1 MSNGGSIARLVL
13 GGLVAVLVP
22 LGLGAAN
29 AQAGARVIEHRDVAY
44 GSDVALDVFQ
54 PDQTDG
60 PVPAVLLVHGGGWRS
75 GDKDS
80 WADEARSLVAGTGWV
95 AVTVD
100 YDLDAAEP
108 YVTQPD
114 DVRRAIEWVRANAAG
129 LGVDPDR
136 IGLLGSSA
144 GGHLSMLVAT
154 TTGGVRAVV
163 SWAGPSDLPRLATAA
178 GADPLVRDLAVRYNG
193 AALDDAPTRWIDGS
207 PVAHVDPADPPML
220 LVHAAG
226 DPVVLVDQLDA
237 MRDALVDNGVEVD
250 TLVFPGRA
258 HASELK
264 ERAWGRSVGFLRDHL
279 ED

>member
-13 GGLVAVLVP
+13 GGLVAALVP
-22 LGLGAAN
+22 IGLGASG
-29 AQAGARVIEHRDVAY
+29 AGAGVGVVERRDVAY
-44 GSDVALDVFQ
+44 APGVALDVFQ
-54 PDQTDG
+54 PDEQDG

-80 WADEARSLVAGTGWV
+80 WADEARTLVAGTGWV

-108 YVTQPD
+108 HRTQPD
-114 DVRRAIEWVRANAAG
+114 DIRHAVDFVRANAAG
-129 LGVDPDR
+129 LGVDPAR

-144 GGHLSMLVAT
+144 GGHLAMLVAT

-163 SWAGPSDLPRLATAA
+163 SWAGPSDLPRLVSSP
-178 GADPLVRDLAVRYNG
+178 GGDQLVKDLAARYNG
-193 AALDDAPTRWIDGS
+193 AALDEEPARWIDSS

-226 DPVVLVDQLDA
+226 DPVVPVDQLDS
-237 MRDALVDNGVEVD
+237 MRDALVDNGVEVE
-250 TLVFPGRA
+250 TLVFAGTA

-264 ERAWGRSVGFLRDHL
+264 DRAWGRSVGFLRDHL

>member
-1 MSNGGSIARLVL
+1 MANRGSIARLVF

-22 LGLGAAN
+22 IVLGAAN
-29 AQAGARVIEHRDVAY
+29 AQAGVGVVERRDVEFAP
-44 GSDVALDVFQ
+44 GVALDVFQ
-54 PDQTDG
+54 PDEHAG

-100 YDLDAAEP
+100 YDLDAGEP
-108 YVTQPD
+108 YVTQPGN
-114 DVRRAIEWVRANAAG
+114 VRDAVDWVRTNAG
-129 LGVDPDR
+129 ELGVDPGR

-163 SWAGPSDLPRLATAA
+163 SWAGPSDLPRLAAA
-178 GADPLVRDLAVRYNG
+178 PAGDPLVKDLAARYNG
-193 AALDDAPTRWIDGS
+193 AALDDAPARWIDSS

-226 DPVVLVDQLDA
+226 DAVVPVDQLHS
-237 MRDALVDNGVEVD
+237 MRDALDDHGVEVE
-250 TLVFPGRA
+250 TLVFAGRA

-264 ERAWGRSVGFLRDHL
+264 DRAWGRSIGFLRDHL